1 MKQYHDIL
9 SLVLNEGERRS
20 DRTGTGTR
28 SVFGVQS
35 RYNLLNGFPAVTT
48 KKLQWTPVVGELLWF
63 LRGSTNVEELREI
76 TWGKGSTKRTVWD
89 DNYNAQAK
97 NLGYTNGELGPV
109 YGKQWRDF
117 GGIDQIKSA
126 IDQIMLAPDSRRNI
140 VSAWNPAELSRQA
153 LPPCHTLFQFYVSS
167 TNKLSCQLYQRSCDL
182 FLGGPFNI
190 ASYSL
195 LIHIIARITNKEVG
209 DFVWTIGDAHI
220 YENHTEQVITQLSRT
235 PGTLPKL
242 MISEHIR
249 TFEDVLN
256 SSVSDYVLD
265 EYVHQGVISAPMAV

>member
-9 SLVLNEGERRS
+9 SLVLTEGEHRA

-28 SVFGVQS
+28 SIFGMQS
-35 RYNLLNGFPAVTT
+35 RYNLSNGFPAVTT

-76 TWGKGSTKRTVWD
+76 TWGKGSTKKTVWD
-89 DNYNAQAK
+89 DNYNHQAK

-117 GGIDQIKSA
+117 SGVDQIKSA
-126 IDQIMLAPDSRRNI
+126 IDQILNSPDSRRNI
-140 VSAWNPAELSRQA
+140 VSAWNPAELHQQA

-167 TNKLSCQLYQRSCDL
+167 SNKLSCQLYQRSCDL

-195 LIHIIARITNKEVG
+195 LLHIVARITGKEAG
-209 DFVWTIGDAHI
+209 EFIWTIGDAHI
-220 YENHTEQVITQLSRT
+220 YENHIDQVTTQLSRS
-235 PGTLPKL
+235 PLKLPQLK
-242 MISEHIR
+242 ISDSIK
-249 TFEDVLN
+249 TFNDVLT
-256 SSVSDYVLD
+256 SSVNDYQLID
-265 EYVHQGVISAPMAV
+265 YNHLGVIAAPMAV